1 MPFSKLDGCSRST
14 CPASEVLSRLR
25 QVVFLHVWPLSCQVY
40 DATEEAAQILFKQAA
55 AAGERY
61 LAHR

>member
-1 MPFSKLDGCSRST
+1 MYRSW
-14 CPASEVLSRLR
+14 LR
-25 QVVFLHVWPLSCQVY
+25 QVVFMRVWLLSCQVY
-40 DATEEAAQILFKQAA
+40 DAFEEAAQMLFKQAA